1 MKKFIN
7 KLIQFSVGPVVG
19 AFIGFITIPLTTN
32 LISPAE
38 YGKVSMFNTIQSIL
52 TMTVFLGMD
61 QAFVRYYNSEKNK
74 IKLLFNS
81 IILPMVLVVLLISFI
96 PFFSSNISE
105 FLFGCDIYKIPVY
118 FMMLTIPLMVIER
131 FLLLQM
137 RMEEKAI
144 QYSIF
149 NIFIKIAVF
158 ILTFIL
164 LIFVRRDFLSVV
176 YSIIFGQ
183 MIGDLVL
190 ISMYIKKIKIKK
202 NFIEKE
208 KIKELAKFG
217 VPLVPAAIIGLLLN
231 SLDTIFL
238 RHFCDFS
245 QLGLYSAANK
255 FVSILNII
263 QTSFTTF
270 WVPIAYRWYNE
281 KKSNAY
287 FSIVSESIAFI
298 MTIIFLII
306 LLFKNIIVLVLS
318 KNYLEAKYIAPFLLF
333 FPIMYT
339 MSETTTLG
347 IPFSKKT
354 YYNTVISTIALII
367 NLILNILL
375 IPKYGAIGAA
385 IATALSYIVFFWTRT
400 LISRK
405 LWYNFKLTKFY
416 IYTILLFL
424 VSLLNIIIRSKYIL
438 VVNISA
444 IILVIFINLKLI
456 KNVINIYLYE
466 RIKE

>member
-7 KLIQFSVGPVVG
+7 KLIQFSVGPIVG

-61 QAFVRYYNSEKNK
+61 QAFVRYYNSEENK

-81 IILPMVLVVLLISFI
+81 IILPMVLVILLISFI
-96 PFFSSNISE
+96 PVFSSNISE
-105 FLFGCDIYKIPVY
+105 FLFGCDVYNIPVY

-149 NIFIKIAVF
+149 NIFIKITVF

-164 LIFVRRDFLSVV
+164 LIFVRGDFLSVV

-202 NFIEKE
+202 NFIDKE

-281 KKSNAY
+281 KKSNSY

-306 LLFKNIIVLVLS
+306 LLFKNIIVLILS

-354 YYNTVISTIALII
+354 YYNTVISTISLII
-367 NLILNILL
+367 NLILNTLL

-385 IATALSYIVFFWTRT
+385 IATAISYIAFFWART

-405 LWYNFKLTKFY
+405 LWYNFKLKKFY
-416 IYTILLFL
+416 LYTILLFL

-444 IILVIFINLKLI
+444 IILVILVNLKLI

-466 RIKE
+466 RVKE